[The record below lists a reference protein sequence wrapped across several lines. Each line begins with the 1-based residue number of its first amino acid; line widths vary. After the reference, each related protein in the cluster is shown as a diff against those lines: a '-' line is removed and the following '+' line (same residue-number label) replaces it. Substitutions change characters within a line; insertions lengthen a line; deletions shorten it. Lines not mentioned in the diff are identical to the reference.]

1 MRRHCLLLL
10 LLLMP
15 LCAVAEPA
23 ESEKGFG
30 VAVNSGLNGE
40 VYPRRLIVTG
50 LYYRGNSQFELG
62 FGFHP
67 FIRTDQTIVSGDFNY
82 KLFPNG
88 ITSKFNMYLL
98 GNLSFIN
105 NTRQTFY
112 PTTYNYLFLNGGYGF
127 EVIAI
132 AGAYL
137 DTNVSFGGFT
147 YSKTSENPASSYLDA
162 DRMFVEFGTNIALQ
176 FNIGYRF

>member
-1 MRRHCLLLL
+1 MRRYYLVLLTLL
-10 LLLMP
+10 IP

-23 ESEKGFG
+23 EPASGFG

-40 VYPRRLIVTG
+40 VYPLRLIVTG
-50 LYYRGNSQFELG
+50 LYYHGSSQFELG

-67 FIRTDQTIVSGDFNY
+67 SIRTDQTILSGDFNY
-82 KLFPNG
+82 KFYPNG

-98 GNLSFIN
+98 GTLSFIN
-105 NTRQTFY
+105 NARQTFY
-112 PTTYNYLFLNGGYGF
+112 PTSYNYLFLNGGYGF

-137 DTNVSFGGFT
+137 DTNVSFGAFT
-147 YSKTSENPASSYLDA
+147 YSKTSENPAESYLNA
-162 DRMFVEFGTNIALQ
+162 ERMFEAFGMNISLQ
-176 FNIGYRF
+176 FNVGYRF